1 MRPAVNVQG
10 NLAMAEVFDFDSSEG
25 HSLSGRLEAPQGEA
39 RAWALLAHCFTCGK
53 DNVAA
58 VRLAR
63 GLSAAGIGTLRF
75 DFAGLG
81 ASGGTFGSVG
91 LASDIADLLAA
102 AAAME
107 RADMAPTLLIGHS
120 LGGAAALA
128 AAAHLP
134 TVRAVATIGA
144 PFEAEHAL
152 NHVAP
157 EALAVVEAE
166 GEGGVLLAG
175 RRFTL
180 SRAFVQD
187 LRQRDQGKAIAGLAR
202 PLLILHAP
210 RDETVGIDH
219 AGRIFAAAKHPKSF
233 VSLDKADH
241 ALSARA
247 DADYAAA
254 IIAAWASPYLQR

>member
-1 MRPAVNVQG
+1 
-10 NLAMAEVFDFDSSEG
+10 MADVFDFDSSEG
-25 HSLSGRLEAPQGEA
+25 HRLSGRLEAPESDA
-39 RAWALLAHCFTCGK
+39 RTWALLAHCFTCGK

-58 VRLAR
+58 VRVAR
-63 GLSAAGIGTLRF
+63 GLAAAGIGTLRF

-81 ASGGTFGSVG
+81 ASGGTFGTKG
-91 LASDIADLLAA
+91 LASDVSDLLAA

-107 RADMAPTLLIGHS
+107 KADIAPTLLIGHS

-128 AAAHLP
+128 ATAHLP
-134 TVRAVATIGA
+134 TVRAVATIAA

-157 EALAVVEAE
+157 EALAAVEAE

-180 SRAFVQD
+180 SRAFVED
-187 LRQRDQGKAIAGLAR
+187 LRGRDQGKAIAALGR
-202 PLLILHAP
+202 PLLVLHAP
-210 RDETVGIDH
+210 RDETVGIEH

-233 VSLDKADH
+233 VSLDNADH

-254 IIAAWASPYLQR
+254 IIAAWATPYLEKKGAEAQTAR